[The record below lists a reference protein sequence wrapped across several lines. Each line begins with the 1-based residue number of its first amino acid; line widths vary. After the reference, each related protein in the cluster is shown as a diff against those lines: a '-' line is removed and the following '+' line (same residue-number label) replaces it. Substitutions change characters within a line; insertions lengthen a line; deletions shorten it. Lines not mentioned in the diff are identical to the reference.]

1 MGGPQMRM
9 LSGFNHNIRFRGKVY
24 HVQTEDGGKDNPQII
39 THAFQG
45 GAILDSVRTSYAD
58 LLGLTNWQ
66 ADLKDRMK
74 AQHLEEIRR
83 LMSGDIVPP
92 EGDPEDRGSGGSGW
106 GSSPGGQ
113 PSVTYST
120 SRSGMPRRGSSSDRR
135 RRGRR

>member
-1 MGGPQMRM
+1 MAKGCPTCTAWPCSGPRRGADREGRGDVTKGGPQMRM

-45 GAILDSVRTSYAD
+45 GAILDSVRTSYTD
-58 LLGLTNWQ
+58 LLDRPNWQ
-66 ADLKDRMK
+66 AGLKDRMK

-92 EGDPEDRGSGGSGW
+92 EGDPGER
-106 GSSPGGQ
+106 
-113 PSVTYST
+113 
-120 SRSGMPRRGSSSDRR
+120 
-135 RRGRR
+135 

>member
-9 LSGFNHNIRFRGKVY
+9 LSGVNRNIRFRGKVY

-58 LLGLTNWQ
+58 MLERANWQ

-83 LMSGDIVPP
+83 LMAGDILPP
-92 EGDPEDRGSGGSGW
+92 EEDPGAR
-106 GSSPGGQ
+106 
-113 PSVTYST
+113 
-120 SRSGMPRRGSSSDRR
+120 
-135 RRGRR
+135 

>member
-24 HVQTEDGGKDNPQII
+24 HVQTEDGGKDNPLII

-58 LLGLTNWQ
+58 LLGLPNCQ

-92 EGDPEDRGSGGSGW
+92 EEDPGDR
-106 GSSPGGQ
+106 
-113 PSVTYST
+113 
-120 SRSGMPRRGSSSDRR
+120 
-135 RRGRR
+135 